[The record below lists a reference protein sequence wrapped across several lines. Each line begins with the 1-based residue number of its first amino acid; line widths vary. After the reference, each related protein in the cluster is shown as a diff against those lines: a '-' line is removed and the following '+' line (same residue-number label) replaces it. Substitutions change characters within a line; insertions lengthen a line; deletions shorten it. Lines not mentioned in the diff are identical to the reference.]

1 MNEIQFLIQ
10 GEFHYIIYLGKWL
23 LGENKST
30 LDLSLAIVSNWP
42 SAQLGSQYISR
53 EHTYEDSTN
62 LQQSFFVFW
71 GWKLYIIEK
80 IYIQTNT

>member
-30 LDLSLAIVSNWP
+30 LGLSLAIVP
-42 SAQLGSQYISR
+42 Y
-53 EHTYEDSTN
+53 
-62 LQQSFFVFW
+62 
-71 GWKLYIIEK
+71 
-80 IYIQTNT
+80 

>member
-30 LDLSLAIVSNWP
+30 LGLSLAIVSPLSHIDHLP
-42 SAQLGSQYISR
+42 SWVSQSISR

-62 LQQSFFVFW
+62 LRQSFFIFW
-71 GWKLYIIEK
+71 G
-80 IYIQTNT
+80 